1 MSETVLKGRPTV
13 SGVVTDSGLEAMELK
28 VDGGGHYR
36 LKLVW
41 AGGSE
46 VPALGERVT
55 GVIRAKAKRMD
66 VIAAG
71 GRYVEPVH
79 GRPRRVQGRI
89 TGGDAG
95 ANVVDVSAGPAV
107 VVTPTAPGQQ
117 AADFMVGQMVS
128 FDVLRGATFTPV
140 EA

>member
-1 MSETVLKGRPTV
+1 MSETVLTGRPTV
-13 SGVVTDSGLEAMELK
+13 SGVVAESGLEVFELK

-36 LKLVW
+36 MKLVW
-41 AGGSE
+41 GGQGEPPAAGQ
-46 VPALGERVT
+46 RVK
-55 GVIRAKAKRMD
+55 GVIRAEAKRMD

-107 VVTPTAPGQQ
+107 VVTPTAPGQR
-117 AADFMVGQMVS
+117 AGDFMVGQMVS
-128 FDVLRGATFTPV
+128 FDVLRGAVFTPLG
-140 EA
+140 A